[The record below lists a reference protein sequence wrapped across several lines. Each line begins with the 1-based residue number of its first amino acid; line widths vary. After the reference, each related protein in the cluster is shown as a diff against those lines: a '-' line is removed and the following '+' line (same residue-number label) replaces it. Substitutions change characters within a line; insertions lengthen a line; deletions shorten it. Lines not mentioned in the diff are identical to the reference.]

1 MGHFLGGSVG
11 HGSQAVTHCLL
22 CFMAPMIARRAADP
36 SISHQPSVAKAM
48 LAINVKP
55 AASPSSSNPGKKRGR
70 CQSCPRKLDL
80 KSEHRFDCGKHAN
93 KTITY
98 TCIARPF
105 APFADLD

>member
-1 MGHFLGGSVG
+1 
-11 HGSQAVTHCLL
+11 
-22 CFMAPMIARRAADP
+22 MAPMIAQRAADP

-80 KSEHRFDCGKHAN
+80 KSEHRCTKCNNFVCGKHAN

-98 TCIARPF
+98 TCIACPF